1 MLRCLWISWTQ
12 IATSSKT
19 ITDTQNCSHV
29 LWWSISTPNRNIG
42 IQGRVTWITKH
53 ALLMISVQL
62 FPFRMKPLMP
72 IRTISQV
79 MSVEFKSC
87 YCSMYLG
94 INCIQNM
101 SELDAS
107 SFVKVTRMWFVR
119 AKSSGSVIT
128 FGVVSKVSIKWSIS
142 TFLSCN
148 ACRKI
153 FWFWYFFKFDPK

>member
-29 LWWSISTPNRNIG
+29 LWWSISTPNRKYWHSG
-42 IQGRVTWITKH
+42 EGDMDYQTCLVDDKC
-53 ALLMISVQL
+53 
-62 FPFRMKPLMP
+62 MKPLMP

-128 FGVVSKVSIKWSIS
+128 FGVVSKGSIKWSIS